1 MKISRRLLVL
11 AVHGALQ
18 SPNFRVLQPARPVAL
33 LSLSGVCVC
42 VCVWVACALVGQ
54 LRGGRK
60 RPKIPQEDE
69 SDSAPLLLLQTVAT

>member
-18 SPNFRVLQPARPVAL
+18 SPNFRVLHPARPVAL
-33 LSLSGVCVC
+33 LSLSGVC

-54 LRGGRK
+54 LRGGHK